1 MPKLLHLHIT
11 PTGYRK
17 KMALYMTRA
26 KLSNEAFKGY
36 VENPSDREAALQ
48 KLTGGLGMTMH
59 KMYFSVST
67 AEIVTIAEGTAAAM
81 AAAEMVI
88 GSSGTTTS
96 IEVIELI
103 DSKSMTAAMET
114 ANRVVSTY
122 QAPNK

>member
-1 MPKLLHLHIT
+1 
-11 PTGYRK
+11 
-17 KMALYMTRA
+17 MALYMTRA

-48 KLTGGLGMTMH
+48 KLTDGLGMTMH

-88 GSSGTTTS
+88 GSSGTTTG

-114 ANRVVSTY
+114 ANKVVSAY

>member
-1 MPKLLHLHIT
+1 
-11 PTGYRK
+11 
-17 KMALYMTRA
+17 MAIYMTRA

-67 AEIVTIAEGTAAAM
+67 AEIVTIAEGTADAM

-88 GSSGTTTS
+88 GSSGTTTG

-114 ANRVVSTY
+114 ANKVVSTY

>member
-1 MPKLLHLHIT
+1 
-11 PTGYRK
+11 
-17 KMALYMTRA
+17 MALYMTRA

-36 VENPSDREAALQ
+36 VENPSDRETALQ
-48 KLTGGLGMTMH
+48 KLTAGLGMTMH

-88 GSSGTTTS
+88 GSSGTTTGV
-96 IEVIELI
+96 EVIELI

-114 ANRVVSTY
+114 ANKVVSAY